1 MREQSFLLETDRY
14 RHRQT
19 DKQTHRHTWETE
31 AQIQTPTTDRQE
43 DERHRESKAEVS
55 DP

>member
-1 MREQSFLLETDRY
+1 MNERAKLFARD
-14 RHRQT
+14 RQT
-19 DKQTHRHTWETE
+19 EINTHRHTWETE

-55 DP
+55 NP